1 MKTQIL
7 SIAWLLYS
15 IPAYA
20 EVNLKNGNFFITYD
34 DIIVGDIKI
43 SRTYNSTSAKSFGFG
58 VGWGYEFASNVS
70 LSPDGVTL
78 NNNGIGRSEYLLF
91 QDSRESISGN
101 SAETAAALL
110 IMRMGGGLTEMKEQ
124 SAHLTRSKENREVY
138 GLRGF
143 AIDRK
148 VDHRIF
154 SGDIALEQPNSC
166 GNRGCLMAHG
176 GYSYFAEGRIFKG
189 GWDSAAH
196 REFSSDGMMLG
207 KADGKGLPVKVIRTD
222 SGEIEMI
229 RQGASHI
236 RFFYDTR
243 GNLSRLVGSNGKEVE
258 IQIDE
263 AGDLV
268 SVTDVTGNTYKYAYQ
283 GNHNLV
289 GITYIDGSMFRI
301 SYDSQG
307 FCSSTIG
314 RNGYRTDYDYG
325 SDPADPNRHY
335 WARADMIPPYAPA
348 SQRKMEY
355 FLKLR
360 SGGVERTSRTIE
372 VLDSVEI
379 IRDYDDSGLE
389 VSTTSDASAA
399 FIKEEAN
406 GEGMITAVK
415 GPVHHH
421 RMTYDPDLKFLS
433 KMEITRADG
442 SGAVSWNYSYNTA
455 DGSSLMTGAT
465 DGRHRLGIVT
475 EGEVSKLQ
483 DSEGEVLVKE
493 GRVSADGERWYQ
505 VDFKRDSKDGP
516 LRAKLTDEGGNA
528 ASVAALEGLLNRYR
542 PVIGVSAR
550 QFLPKPL
557 HGVWWHSYDL

>member
-1 MKTQIL
+1 MKIQIL
-7 SIAWLLYS
+7 SIAWLLGS

-20 EVNLKNGNFFITYD
+20 EVNLRNGNFFITYD
-34 DIIVGDIKI
+34 DIIIGDIKI
-43 SRTYNSTSAKSFGFG
+43 SRTYNSKSAEAFEFG
-58 VGWGYEFASNVS
+58 VGWGYEFASHVS

-78 NNNGIGRSEYLLF
+78 KNNGSGKSDYLLF

-101 SAETAAALL
+101 SAKTAAAL
-110 IMRMGGGLTEMKEQ
+110 IRKRMGGGLSGMQEQ
-124 SAHLTRSKENREVY
+124 SAELTQSKESREVY
-138 GLRGF
+138 EPRGF
-143 AIDRK
+143 AVEHK

-166 GNRGCLMAHG
+166 GNTGCQLAHG
-176 GYSYFAEGRIFKG
+176 GYSYFTEGSIFKG
-189 GWDSAAH
+189 NWDSAAH
-196 REFSSDGMMLG
+196 KEFSSDGIMLG
-207 KADGKGLPVKVIRTD
+207 KADGKSLPVKIIRTD
-222 SGEIEMI
+222 SGKIEMI

-268 SVTDVTGNTYKYAYQ
+268 SVTDVTGNTYKYTYQ

-325 SDPADPNRHY
+325 ADPADPNCHY
-335 WARADMIPPYAPA
+335 WARVDTIPPYAPA
-348 SQRKMEY
+348 SRRKMEY
-355 FLKLR
+355 FSKLR
-360 SGGVERTSRTIE
+360 SGGVLRISRTIE

-379 IRDYDDSGLE
+379 ISDYDDSGLL

-399 FIKEEAN
+399 FNKEEAN
-406 GEGMITAVK
+406 GDGMIPAVK
-415 GPVHHH
+415 GPVHHY
-421 RMTYDPDLKFLS
+421 RMTYDPNLKFLTR
-433 KMEITRADG
+433 MEITRADG
-442 SGAVSWNYSYNTA
+442 SGLISWNYSYSTV

-493 GRVSADGERWYQ
+493 GRVSADGESWYQ
-505 VDFKRDSKDGP
+505 VEFRRDSKDGP
-516 LRAKLTDEGGNA
+516 LRAKLTDEGGKA
-528 ASVAALEGLLNRYR
+528 ASVPPLEGLLNRYR
-542 PVIGVSAR
+542 LVVGVSAR